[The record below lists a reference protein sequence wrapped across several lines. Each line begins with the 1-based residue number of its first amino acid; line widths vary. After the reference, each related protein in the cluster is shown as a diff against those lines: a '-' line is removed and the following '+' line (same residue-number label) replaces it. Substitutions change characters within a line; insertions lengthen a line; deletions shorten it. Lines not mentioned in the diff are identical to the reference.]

1 MIQRGEWGP
10 KGKRQPQ
17 VLTCLIQLLNASL
30 LLESTR
36 SMGITP
42 PAPPTWAVERE
53 ENREG
58 KKVPQDR
65 ASNREAGRNAR
76 KWQEKGKSSVS
87 LFNPIFH
94 CLEKLA
100 EDVCAGSTERD
111 TRWSSAAL
119 GIPVLWDLTRQ
130 ATYCVRAGTAL
141 VGPRVTGTL
150 LLQISSQNPNHGTPE
165 EGVRLPG
172 QALLF
177 ASTHHSTSSLRTRRC
192 RVKG

>member
-1 MIQRGEWGP
+1 MLDPTSERITTIGVHRFHGYYPSPSPNLGCGE
-10 KGKRQPQ
+10 
-17 VLTCLIQLLNASL
+17 
-30 LLESTR
+30 
-36 SMGITP
+36 
-42 PAPPTWAVERE
+42 E
-53 ENREG
+53 EDREG

-65 ASNREAGRNAR
+65 ASNREAGRSAR
-76 KWQEKGKSSVS
+76 GWQEKGKSSVS

-94 CLEKLA
+94 CLE
-100 EDVCAGSTERD
+100 EVCAGSTERD

-119 GIPVLWDLTRQ
+119 GIPVLPDLTRQ
-130 ATYCVRAGTAL
+130 ATYCVRAGAAL

-177 ASTHHSTSSLRTRRC
+177 APIHHSTSSLRTRRC